1 MAMTTT
7 LLVGQVSPQEAAKI
21 KAENPLVK
29 EWNTPFQTP
38 PFDQIKTEDYKPAIL
53 YAIEEAKKEV
63 NAIIVN
69 RATPD
74 FANTIE
80 ALERAGGL
88 LNKVLGVFYCIDGC
102 MTSPEMQKIAE
113 EITPALTAYSSDI
126 NMNPV
131 LFDKVKQVY
140 DKRDDLALTLEQRT
154 LLDNTY
160 KGFIRSG
167 ALLQGEAK
175 EEYRKI
181 SEELSLLSIK
191 YQKNTLADQ
200 NAYTL
205 NVKNKKELKGLPEFV
220 LAAAKE
226 EAKAKKKAERASR
239 AKEVDEAIK
248 AAEKANQKART
259 LLNAFLKDYGSYHE
273 TYRDGDMISLKD
285 IFNFYW

>member
-1 MAMTTT
+1 MTLAMAMTTT

-38 PFDQIKTEDYKPAIL
+38 PFDQIKTEHYKPAIL
-53 YAIEEAKKEV
+53 LAIEEAKQDV

-113 EITPALTAYSSDI
+113 EITPALTAYSNDV
-126 NMNPV
+126 NMNPL

-167 ALLQGEAK
+167 ALLQG
-175 EEYRKI
+175 
-181 SEELSLLSIK
+181 
-191 YQKNTLADQ
+191 
-200 NAYTL
+200 
-205 NVKNKKELKGLPEFV
+205 
-220 LAAAKE
+220 AAKDFRGV
-226 EAKAKKKAERASR
+226 KPSFYQVS
-239 AKEVDEAIK
+239 KEYFGRSKCLHIK
-248 AAEKANQKART
+248 C
-259 LLNAFLKDYGSYHE
+259 
-273 TYRDGDMISLKD
+273 
-285 IFNFYW
+285 